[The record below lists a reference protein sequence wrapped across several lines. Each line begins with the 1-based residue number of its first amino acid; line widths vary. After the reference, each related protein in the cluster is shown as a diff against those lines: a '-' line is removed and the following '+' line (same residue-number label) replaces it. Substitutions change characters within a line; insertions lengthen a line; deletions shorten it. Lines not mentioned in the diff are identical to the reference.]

1 MKRREDAK
9 DKSLRKRV
17 KEADQNVERGR
28 GSENRQRA
36 WEKTLAVQDEK
47 PNQKIFGRVSRKLS
61 T

>member
-36 WEKTLAVQDEK
+36 LALQDEK